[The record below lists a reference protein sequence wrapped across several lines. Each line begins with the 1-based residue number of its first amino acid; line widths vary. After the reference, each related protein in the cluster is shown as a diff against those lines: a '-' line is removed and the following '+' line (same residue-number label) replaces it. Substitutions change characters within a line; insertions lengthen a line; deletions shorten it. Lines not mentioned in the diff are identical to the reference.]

1 MPTGEADSLRA
12 AGAQELFREKH
23 YVDLDGGILEGF
35 GRLLKFDL
43 KLYVY
48 PTLDDSTGELMTAD
62 NIKARAALPNPRPEA
77 ARVPHPRRQHRRAHP
92 PPTSSR
98 SG

>member
-1 MPTGEADSLRA
+1 MSAYRGLAIAWHEATGEADSQRA

-62 NIKARAALPNPRPEA
+62 NIKVRVGSGLHLRDRAWP
-77 ARVPHPRRQHRRAHP
+77 V
-92 PPTSSR
+92 
-98 SG
+98 G